1 MKYADHHYRISL
13 DKREKISKIRLFIV
27 IVDHWS
33 KQMTFFF
40 ISFSLFIDDQM
51 RQNIIRFNLDSRQRR

>member
-13 DKREKISKIRLFIV
+13 DKREKISEIRLFIV

-33 KQMTFFF
+33 KQMTFFV
-40 ISFSLFIDDQM
+40 SFSLFIDDQM
-51 RQNIIRFNLDSRQRR
+51 RQNNIHFNLDSIERS